1 MTRSFVIRGCAVRA
15 VCSQRMTERS
25 TGYTLE
31 RPRVAVFSANGR
43 RGGFRA
49 TGCASI
55 IGSVWSRISTWRAGY
70 TLGRSGGY
78 TRNG

>member
-1 MTRSFVIRGCAVRA
+1 MTHATVRGCAVRA
-15 VCSQRMTERS
+15 ACSARVTERS

-31 RPRVAVFSANGR
+31 RPRVSVFNADRHG
-43 RGGFRA
+43 GGFWA

-55 IGSVWSRISTWRAGY
+55 IGSVWSQVSTWRAGY